1 MRVYILSAFRQHRNR
16 DIKEELNILMQKGFS
31 RIYISP
37 FSRIQKENPVNEGT
51 VYRIEDLL
59 AEDDSDFNIAFKYP
73 GNVYILID
81 RIVTK
86 EFDEDDEHR
95 LSDSIGTAFYE
106 GEGDVYIEVDGE
118 RLIHFNNRFELDGMT
133 FEEPS
138 PNLFSF
144 NNPYGACPVCEGFSM
159 VLGIDED
166 LVIPNKLLSVYEG
179 GVAPWKGEKLG
190 KWRESFV
197 KGARKFDFPVHKAIA
212 DLTPEQYRVLWEGNQ
227 HVYGINDFF

>member
-1 MRVYILSAFRQHRNR
+1 VKDVLDAIKTFKEGNKVYILTAFKQHRNR
-16 DIKEELNILMQKGFS
+16 DEREELNILMQKGFS
-31 RIYISP
+31 RIYVSSL
-37 FSRIQKENPVNEGT
+37 SRSQKELPVSEST
-51 VYRIEDLL
+51 TYRIEDLL
-59 AEDDSDFNIAFKYP
+59 ENKEDFTAAFRYKE
-73 GNVYILID
+73 NVYVLID

-95 LSDSIGTAFYE
+95 LGDSIGTAFYE

-118 RLIHFNNRFELDGMT
+118 KLLQFNNRFELDGMQ

-144 NNPYGACPVCEGFSM
+144 NNPYGACPTCEGFSM

-179 GVAPWKGEKLG
+179 AVAPWKGEKLG
-190 KWRESFV
+190 KWKENFV
-197 KGARKFDFPVHKAIA
+197 RAARRFDLPVHKQNS
-212 DLTPEQYRVLWEGNQ
+212 DLTPQQ
-227 HVYGINDFF
+227 